1 MTISADKHREQL
13 RHVLEKK
20 SFPHQRFAAKNAFAA
35 LDADCRTV
43 IVAAEMQSGKSGVAL
58 SLACFQRDSLT
69 DEQITDR
76 KLLKDTLYLLTMPDT
91 ALLAQASEDLKPCHN
106 AVVSNLTHFEN
117 DILSKFSHTKPKLII
132 VDECHY
138 GSSDKAVR
146 YEKLFS
152 YIEEKNPECSVIFI
166 SATPLSALLAAE
178 NEAILRRNL
187 KTKLVFHKASSDY
200 HGIRQMMA
208 NGQVIG
214 LGGRE
219 KNIMNKSQAREKF
232 FDKVKSHGSSGWAL
246 MRVPSGSAMNAKELL
261 IKNGFD
267 SSDIYI
273 IGRSLSGV
281 PEHELIDIDD
291 FKIEYEQAMLFGRK
305 LIAVTVAGV
314 RAGINFGQE
323 MKENLIASWDSTV
336 SSIAAIVQANIG
348 RACGYHANKSAL
360 HFTNKH
366 GVKAYADIVDFLEAN
381 CSTHATDDLNGL
393 REEFERICGAHEIR
407 GLDVGARVNSGSSKV
422 PAKAFDYKAYET
434 DSYLVVPAHLHED
447 FSFTKYTDDP
457 ELLDAIATIRN
468 VLIKDNFSV
477 GRHSLPQNSNLIA
490 SWVNGD
496 TFDNPE
502 KAIAGGPAF
511 QRVSKLIVSLDK
523 ELHVRFN
530 DVIPAGGGIDPAKNK
545 IAAYI
550 FSIYNKSSRQVEKKV
565 MTQSD
570 VNDVASAFDVDPDDT
585 IIVLFKRGDENQEL
599 TNQYINEML
608 ERASK
613 SKIVEANKFQRI

>member
-1 MTISADKHREQL
+1 MDADKHRE
-13 RHVLEKK
+13 RIREILETKT
-20 SFPHQRFAAKNAFAA
+20 FPHQRYAAKNAFAA
-35 LDADCRTV
+35 LDVDCRTV

-58 SLACFQRDSLT
+58 SLACYQRNSLA
-69 DEQITDR
+69 DADITNI
-76 KLLKDTLYLLTMPDT
+76 KLLKDTMYVLTMADT
-91 ALLAQASEDLKPCHN
+91 ALLTQAKEDLKPCHN

-117 DILSKFSHTKPKLII
+117 DILSKFTHTKPKLII

-152 YIEEKNPECSVIFI
+152 YIEEKNPDCSVIFI

-178 NEAILRRNL
+178 DEAILRRNL
-187 KTKLVFHKASSDY
+187 KTKLVFHKASDDY
-200 HGIRQMMA
+200 HGIRQMLQK
-208 NGQVIG
+208 NQVIG
-214 LGGRE
+214 LGGKE
-219 KNIMNKSQAREKF
+219 KNIMNRSEVREQF
-232 FDKVKSHGSSGWAL
+232 FNKIKDHSSAGWAL
-246 MRVPSGSAMNAKELL
+246 MRVPSGAAMNAKELL

-267 SSDIYI
+267 ASDIFI

-281 PEHELIDIDD
+281 PEHELIGVEN
-291 FKIEYEQAMLFGRK
+291 FKNEYEQAMLFGRK

-348 RACGYHANKSAL
+348 RACGYHQNHSAL

-366 GVKAYADIVDFLEAN
+366 GVKAYADIVNFLEQN
-381 CSTHATDDLNGL
+381 CSSHATDDLSGL

-407 GLDVGARVNSGSSKV
+407 GLDVGARVNSGNSKSF
-422 PAKAFDYKAYET
+422 AKIANYKAYET
-434 DSYLVVPAHLHED
+434 DSYLVVPGKLTSRFD
-447 FSFTKYTDDP
+447 FTKYTDDP
-457 ELLDAIATIRN
+457 ELLDTIDSIRS
-468 VLIKDNFSV
+468 IMQKKGPSV
-477 GRHSLPQNSNLIA
+477 GKHSMPPKSNVIA

-511 QRVSKLIVSLDK
+511 QRVSNLIVSLDK

-530 DVIPAGGGIDPAKNK
+530 DIIPAGGGIDPEKNN

-550 FSIYNKSSRQVEKKV
+550 FSIFNESSRKVEKRV
-565 MTQSD
+565 MTQAD
-570 VNDVASAFDVDPDDT
+570 VDDVSSAFFVEPDDT
-585 IIVLFKRGDENQEL
+585 IIVLFKRGDENIEM
-599 TNQYINEML
+599 TNSYINDLIEK
-608 ERASK
+608 STK
-613 SKIVEANKFQRI
+613 SKIVEANKFQRL